1 MPASFDAARGK
12 DRPAENEPMNAAHP
26 NQGFPEDNIDE
37 ELILIFLTEFQ
48 ALEQA
53 LIRAG
58 FTRTGGPSRDP
69 HADWGRY
76 ARHIEARFR
85 PDSSPELQGA
95 VSYLLYEPEKLERR
109 RERLPDSYPG
119 EPSSPYS
126 DLVWLSELVQEAGNR
141 LSHGI
146 NFLKTP
152 GFDTAYLTAVL
163 FVVAAFSHSDPV
175 VESFFMKHVQ

>member
-1 MPASFDAARGK
+1 
-12 DRPAENEPMNAAHP
+12 MNLALP
-26 NQGFPEDNIDE
+26 DQDLPDNDLDE

-53 LIRAG
+53 LVRAG
-58 FTRTGGPSRDP
+58 FTRAGSPSRDP
-69 HADWGRY
+69 QADWVRY
-76 ARHIEARFR
+76 ARHIESRFR

-95 VSYLLYEPEKLERR
+95 VSYLLCDPEKLQRR

-119 EPSSPYS
+119 ETASPYS
-126 DLVWLSELVQEAGNR
+126 DLVWLSELVQEAGTR

-146 NFLKTP
+146 NFLKAP
-152 GFDTAYLTAVL
+152 GFDTTYLTAVL
-163 FVVAAFSHSDPV
+163 FVVAALSHSDPV

>member
-1 MPASFDAARGK
+1 
-12 DRPAENEPMNAAHP
+12 MNATLSNRGVP
-26 NQGFPEDNIDE
+26 DNDIDE

-53 LIRAG
+53 LIHAG
-58 FTRTGGPSRDP
+58 FTTEGGPSRHP
-69 HADWGRY
+69 RADWVRY
-76 ARHIEARFR
+76 ARHIEAWFR

-95 VSYLLYEPEKLERR
+95 VSYLLCEPDKLERR
-109 RERLPDSYPG
+109 RERLQNSYPG
-119 EPSSPYS
+119 ETSYPYS

-163 FVVAAFSHSDPV
+163 LVVAALSHCDPV